1 MRPNPLH
8 DVLTFLSASSWA
20 TPVFWLLAAGSII
33 LALATWRAD
42 AIQRSLRHL
51 GIWLIRFVMGAM
63 WWQQSLWKIPP
74 NFDGL
79 RFWMQQMAEHASI
92 PLQGQLV
99 RDVVLPNIQI
109 FGSLVYGT
117 EVFIGLSLMLGISAR
132 LGALLGLLMALNL
145 WLGLYSAP
153 NEWPWT
159 YAFIVILQLWFL
171 IDPPGRSLGADA
183 LLRRRTC
190 ISALLA

>member
-8 DVLTFLSASSWA
+8 DVLAFLSAPSWA
-20 TPVFWLLAAGSII
+20 TPVFWLLTAASILLV
-33 LALATWRAD
+33 LAAWRGDAT
-42 AIQRSLRHL
+42 QRSLRHF
-51 GIWLIRFVMGAM
+51 GIWLIRFVIGAM

-79 RFWMQQMAEHASI
+79 LYWMQQMAEHASI

-109 FGSLVYGT
+109 FGPLVYAT
-117 EVFIGLSLMLGISAR
+117 EVFIGVSLILGIITR

-183 LLRRRTC
+183 LLRRRRR
-190 ISALLA
+190 ISPLLT

>member
-1 MRPNPLH
+1 
-8 DVLTFLSASSWA
+8 VLAFLSAPGWA
-20 TPVFWLLAAGSII
+20 TPVFWLLTAASILLV
-33 LALATWRAD
+33 LAAWRGDAT
-42 AIQRSLRHL
+42 QRSLRHF
-51 GIWLIRFVMGAM
+51 GIWLIRFVIGAM

-79 RFWMQQMAEHASI
+79 LYWMQQMAEHASI
-92 PLQGQLV
+92 PLQGRLV

-109 FGSLVYGT
+109 FGPLVYAT
-117 EVFIGLSLMLGISAR
+117 EVFIGVSRILGIITR

-153 NEWPWT
+153 IELPWT

-183 LLRRRTC
+183 LLRRRRR
-190 ISALLA
+190 ISPLLA

>member
-1 MRPNPLH
+1 MRMRPNPLH
-8 DVLTFLSASSWA
+8 DMLAFLSAPSWA
-20 TPVFWLLAAGSII
+20 TPVFWLLTAASIL
-33 LALATWRAD
+33 LAIVAWRREAT
-42 AIQRSLRHL
+42 QRSPRHIS
-51 GIWLIRFVMGAM
+51 IWLTRFVMGAM

-79 RFWMQQMAEHASI
+79 RFWMQQMAEHAAI

-99 RDVVLPNIQI
+99 QDVALPNIQI
-109 FGSLVYGT
+109 FGSLVYAT
-117 EVFIGLSLMLGISAR
+117 EVFIGVSLILGIVTR
-132 LGALLGLLMALNL
+132 LGALLGFLMALNL

-183 LLRRRTC
+183 LLRRRM
-190 ISALLA
+190 SSLLT